1 MKVAEMIDTDLGCW
15 KSRVIDECLVPFDA
29 QRIKAI
35 PLCNTPQPDLLYWA
49 FEKNGVYS
57 VKSGYR
63 ALCEEARNEEAS
75 GSSSVLSTGFWSS
88 IWKLKVPGKVKHFMW
103 KACSDCLPT
112 KTHLVKRRVLTNPFC
127 HLCNRAEEDTHHAL
141 WGCEAIK
148 QVWDRDFYWVNF
160 EAFTGLVSRFGGATH
175 DETEN
180 P

>member
-1 MKVAEMIDTDLGCW
+1 M
-15 KSRVIDECLVPFDA
+15 PFDA

-35 PLCNTPQPDLLYWA
+35 PLCNTPQPDLLYWTT
-49 FEKNGVYS
+49 EKNGVYS

-112 KTHLVKRRVLTNPFC
+112 KTRLVKRRVLTNPIC

-148 QVWDRDFYWVNF
+148 
-160 EAFTGLVSRFGGATH
+160 
-175 DETEN
+175 
-180 P
+180 